1 MIQWF
6 TKKTCEEKWQIA
18 MDQAMLCED
27 EDAQAP
33 WWQAPESKCGTQH
46 IDRCWKFIKERLVK
60 GSHVRAGSIC
70 LHRKIRS
77 AQYEYWHRGDDMWVC
92 TGELVS
98 AYVSEIV
105 A

>member
-1 MIQWF
+1 
-6 TKKTCEEKWQIA
+6 

-33 WWQAPESKCGTQH
+33 GGKRLKVKCGTQH

-77 AQYEYWHRGDDMWVC
+77 AQYEYWHRGDDMWAC

-98 AYVSEIV
+98 AYMSEIV